1 MGSSVAPAGSGT
13 SSETKQA
20 SKEDAGFGGPV
31 GAALFITLLPPL
43 TIYLWMCVHQKGG
56 ALFLPS
62 LATLSEIPLPTA
74 RAGLYL
80 GAFLAFQVALD
91 VFLPGKR
98 VMGITQRDGLKIEYK
113 LNGFLSLWVSLVAAG
128 ALAWS
133 GIVTGADVVA
143 QLGPMLTTAI
153 VASFVL
159 AAFLYGYG
167 FTSKRKEHRANHLLH
182 DFFMGS
188 ALNPRIKSFDLKLFF
203 ESKIGMTMWI
213 VITLAMAH
221 AQYLRDGAVTLPMI
235 LVCAFQLFY
244 CADFYY
250 FENAMLST
258 WDINYENYGFMLAF
272 AFVVWMPFTFSLQA
286 QYLVYAHVSLPVWG
300 AVLIAAL
307 NFAGYYVFRTANLQ
321 KHRFRTDPNATIW
334 GKPPEYI
341 ATKRGTKLL
350 ISGWWGRARHA
361 NYFGDL
367 TMALAWCL
375 PCGFSHIV
383 PYFYFIYFAPLL
395 IDRERRDHRA
405 CQTKYGDDWK
415 TYCDKVKYRIVPGV
429 Y

>member
-1 MGSSVAPAGSGT
+1 MGSTSVSAADASAGR
-13 SSETKQA
+13 
-20 SKEDAGFGGPV
+20 SKPEKAEMTGFGGPI
-31 GAALFITLLPPL
+31 GAALFITFLPLL
-43 TIYLWMCVHQKGG
+43 TIYLWMVVHKNGG

-62 LATLSEIPLPTA
+62 LATLSDIPLPTP
-74 RAGLYL
+74 RAGLYVA
-80 GAFLAFQVALD
+80 GWLAFQIALD
-91 VFLPGKR
+91 IFLPGRR
-98 VMGITQRDGLKIEYK
+98 VMGVTQRDGLKIEYK
-113 LNGFLSLWVSLVAAG
+113 LNGFLSLWMSLAALG
-128 ALAWS
+128 GLAWS
-133 GIVTGADVVA
+133 EVVTGADIVA
-143 QLGPMLTTAI
+143 ELGPMLTTSI
-153 VASFVL
+153 VLSFVL

-167 FTSKRKEHRANHLLH
+167 FTSKRNEHRANHLLY

-188 ALNPRIKSFDLKLFF
+188 ALNPRIKGFDLKLFF
-203 ESKIGMTMWI
+203 ESKIGMTTWI
-213 VITLAMAH
+213 VFTFAMAH
-221 AQYLRDGAVTLPMI
+221 AQYQKDGAVSLAMI

-244 CADFYY
+244 VADFYF
-250 FENAMLST
+250 FEEAMLST

-286 QYLVYAHVSLPVWG
+286 QYLLHQKVDLPIWA
-300 AVLIAAL
+300 AVLLFAL

-321 KHRFRTDPNATIW
+321 KHRFRTDPNATIG

-350 ISGWWGRARHA
+350 VSGWWGRARHA

-375 PCGFSHIV
+375 PCGFSHLV

-405 CQTKYGDDWK
+405 CQEKYGDDWK
-415 TYCDKVKYRIVPGV
+415 TYCERVKYRIIPFV